1 MLNIL
6 PLSCE
11 TINNNPFRM
20 RKILFLLALP
30 IVAMLV
36 SCGKPTGSGAISKTN
51 FINQNTMDKVI
62 QQLID
67 SCGDASKFRI
77 EKGVAQVAALWQKED
92 GDEKAFSDFCVQNFV
107 SDTAKLKIL
116 FEKLQRSNE
125 ILIGNF
131 NKIGMD
137 LRMPVDMAG
146 SELTIVDEIFASYS
160 PSAHLTDD
168 LFANKIAFI
177 TALNFPFYSL
187 AEKTEKGANWS
198 RLDWAY
204 ARMGD
209 AFTSRVP
216 ANLSQKMAEA
226 YAQSELYISEYNIM
240 MGKLVDNTGKTY
252 FPEGMSLITHWGL
265 RDELKSHY
273 GKAEGLVKQEMIYSV
288 MKRIIDQSIPQM
300 VINNADYQWN
310 VAENKVIKD
319 GKEISSTPEPDK
331 RYECLLNNFKAISAT
346 DEYYPAY
353 PTYSQR
359 AFEISMEIPEKEVE
373 KLFTDLVTSAQVKQ
387 VAQLISK
394 RLGRDLRPFDIWYD
408 GFKARSSMN
417 EDDLTLKTQ
426 KLYPNAMA
434 FEKDMPRMLTK
445 LGWSA
450 ERANYIASKIQVDA
464 ARGSGHAAG
473 AYMKGDKARLRTRM
487 AEGGMNYKGYNI
499 AVHEFGH
506 NVEQTIDLYDID
518 HYMLQGV
525 PNTSFTEALAF
536 LFQKRDLSLIGI
548 VDNNPDKEHLASL
561 DAIWSCYEI
570 MGVSL
575 LDMRVW
581 RWMYANP
588 KATPAQLKEAVLTLA
603 KEVWNEFYAPVFGSK
618 DETILAIYSHMIN
631 SPLYLSNYP
640 VGHLIEFQIDEHLK
654 GKNFAQ
660 EVDRMYTLG
669 RITPQAWMQG
679 AVGKPISIDPM
690 LKAVD
695 EALKVIK

>member
-1 MLNIL
+1 
-6 PLSCE
+6 
-11 TINNNPFRM
+11 
-20 RKILFLLALP
+20 
-30 IVAMLV
+30 
-36 SCGKPTGSGAISKTN
+36 
-51 FINQNTMDKVI
+51 
-62 QQLID
+62 
-67 SCGDASKFRI
+67 
-77 EKGVAQVAALWQKED
+77 
-92 GDEKAFSDFCVQNFV
+92 
-107 SDTAKLKIL
+107 
-116 FEKLQRSNE
+116 
-125 ILIGNF
+125 
-131 NKIGMD
+131 
-137 LRMPVDMAG
+137 
-146 SELTIVDEIFASYS
+146 
-160 PSAHLTDD
+160 
-168 LFANKIAFI
+168 
-177 TALNFPFYSL
+177 
-187 AEKTEKGANWS
+187 
-198 RLDWAY
+198 
-204 ARMGD
+204 
-209 AFTSRVP
+209 
-216 ANLSQKMAEA
+216 
-226 YAQSELYISEYNIM
+226 
-240 MGKLVDNTGKTY
+240 
-252 FPEGMSLITHWGL
+252 
-265 RDELKSHY
+265 
-273 GKAEGLVKQEMIYSV
+273 
-288 MKRIIDQSIPQM
+288 
-300 VINNADYQWN
+300 
-310 VAENKVIKD
+310 
-319 GKEISSTPEPDK
+319 
-331 RYECLLNNFKAISAT
+331 
-346 DEYYPAY
+346 
-353 PTYSQR
+353 
-359 AFEISMEIPEKEVE
+359 
-373 KLFTDLVTSAQVKQ
+373 
-387 VAQLISK
+387 
-394 RLGRDLRPFDIWYD
+394 
-408 GFKARSSMN
+408 MN